1 MIRSRRRGRIKNYRL
16 STFKAK
22 LSSRFVKF
30 SNLISMDK
38 YFLIFSS
45 VEHTPE
51 KILTGNLF
59 FGCIPDTLLGIRF
72 WGILTPEIYLS
83 SLTNIMWETRY
94 LMNTELSKLDSTSYF
109 LKAVETSC
117 LIINVSKTRLGDQ
130 NPVTEKF
137 SHFF

>member
-1 MIRSRRRGRIKNYRL
+1 
-16 STFKAK
+16 
-22 LSSRFVKF
+22 
-30 SNLISMDK
+30 MDK

-130 NPVTEKF
+130 NLVTEKF